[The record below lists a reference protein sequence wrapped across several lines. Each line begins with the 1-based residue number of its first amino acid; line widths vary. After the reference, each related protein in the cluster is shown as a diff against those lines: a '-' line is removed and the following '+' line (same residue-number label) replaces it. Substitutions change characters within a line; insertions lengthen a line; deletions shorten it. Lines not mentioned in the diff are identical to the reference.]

1 MSVATTDY
9 LFGPPTSLTVGGT
22 EIGPSEDPAT
32 VSITETTWGPDLQ
45 GTVSQIAG
53 LMRVTKIKAEIKT
66 KLNNL
71 SLALLQVVLH
81 KITPT
86 VGTAAVTTPD
96 GLSTTLT
103 ADAAAGATSIVL
115 AAATNIAD
123 NKFLKVG
130 DAGETEIVKVDPS
143 WTTGTTIPLTTPLIR
158 AHDSGDAVVM
168 VDDAGTTIL
177 RQRIGYIPTSDHKDV
192 IMQAVGPDG
201 LPYVVTL
208 FDCLNTEGVTTAFG
222 DATSA
227 GTPVTFTAFADIS
240 DPTLAP
246 YAIERLTV

>member
-1 MSVATTDY
+1 MSIATTDY
-9 LFGPPTSLTVGGT
+9 LFGPPSSLTVGGA

-32 VSITETTWGPDLQ
+32 LTITETTWGPDLQ
-45 GTVSQIAG
+45 GSVGQVAG
-53 LMRVTKIKAEIKT
+53 LMRVTKVKAELAT

-71 SLALLQVVLH
+71 SLAMLQVALH
-81 KITPT
+81 GVTPT
-86 VGTAAVTTPD
+86 VGTAAVTAVS
-96 GLSTTLT
+96 GLATTLA

-115 AAATNIAD
+115 TAATNIAD

-130 DAGETEIVKVDPS
+130 DVGEEEIVKVDPS
-143 WTTGTTIPLTTPLIR
+143 WTAGTTIPLTTPLLR

-177 RQRIGYIPTSDHKDV
+177 RQRIGFIPTTDHKDV

-201 LPYVVTL
+201 TPMLVTL
-208 FDCLNTEGVTTAFG
+208 FDCLNTAGVKMAFA
-222 DATSA
+222 DSESA
-227 GTPVTFTAFADIS
+227 GTPVTFTAYADIT